1 MKKLTSKEIR
11 KMWLDYF
18 SSHGHKIVDSA
29 SLIPQNDDTL
39 LWINAGV
46 TPLKRYFDGTEV
58 PVSKR
63 LTNIQKCIR
72 TNDIENVGVTRRHHT
87 FFEMMGNFSIG
98 DYFRDEA
105 LAYAF
110 ELLTSKEWFDIPV
123 EKLYVTVFPDDMDTI
138 NRWIELGMY
147 PDHIIR
153 LEDNFW
159 EIGPGPCGPDTEIFY
174 DRGKKYDKDGDALEK
189 FIKGEDNER
198 FIEIWNNVLS
208 QFNSEEGKERS
219 EYKEL
224 PSKNI
229 DTGAGLERWACI
241 FQDADSNFD
250 TDLFL
255 PIINKIED
263 LSGVIYDGDMPF
275 KVIAD
280 HIRAITFAL
289 SDGATFGNVGRGY
302 ILRRLL
308 RRSVRVGKKLG
319 LDGLFMY
326 KLVEVVVENMKDI
339 YPNLATKEARV
350 KALVMQEEQLFHKT
364 LKDGE
369 KKLYEL
375 MDESIDKQISGADV
389 FKLYDTYGFPYELT
403 LEYLEEKG
411 YTTSKEE
418 FDKYM
423 NLQKESSKSSRHQE
437 TAMQKQNEVLLNF
450 TLPSEFVYDKYKLK
464 GKVIGL
470 FDKDKEVQKISKEGY
485 IVLDKTCFYA
495 TGGGQV
501 NDTGIITCPTAKARV
516 IDVIKA
522 PNGQNL
528 HQVKILSGVIK
539 MGDTF
544 DLLVDEDKRKR
555 IECNHSSVHLLQYS
569 LRTLISKEISQAGS
583 KVDEQSLRFDFNYSG
598 KISDQ
603 ELIDVENKVN
613 ELIKEKIKREVELKK
628 LEDVDKNEVMALFDE
643 KYHDVVREV
652 TFGNSHELCG
662 GCHTKNTSNIGK
674 FAITSFESKGS
685 NVYRI
690 EASTGDRIEDALL
703 ESSKQY
709 NDEIIKLVIK
719 AKSILQEAKNNG
731 IKLTFDTTLPKEEYE
746 SYQDVINLKNK
757 LNKLQEDIKVLEKEY
772 NKTKEEKLVKEL
784 SFLEEDIKEVNGNK
798 YLLKVVED
806 MDINSL
812 KQVMDNL
819 VNENNNLFILIVN
832 KTSSNINFL
841 ARSNTNINAGNVI
854 RDVTNRCGGNGGGSN
869 KFAQGAGKDISE
881 IYAIFEEI
889 TNGNYNE

>member
-1 MKKLTSKEIR
+1 MKKMTSREIR
-11 KMWLDYF
+11 DMWLKYF
-18 SSHGHKIVDSA
+18 STHGHKIVESA

-39 LWINAGV
+39 LWVNAGV
-46 TPLKRYFDGTEV
+46 TPLKRYFDGSEV

-105 LAYAF
+105 LGFAW
-110 ELLTSKEWFDIPV
+110 ELLTSKEWFNIPP
-123 EKLYVTVFPDDMDTI
+123 EKIYVTVFPDDKDSI

-147 PDHIIR
+147 PDHIVK
-153 LEDNFW
+153 LDDNFW

-174 DRGKKYDKDGDALEK
+174 DRGKKYDPKGDALKK

-208 QFNSEEGKERS
+208 QFNSEEGKKRS

-241 FQDADSNFD
+241 FQDVDSNFD

-255 PIINKIED
+255 PIINEIED
-263 LSGVIYDGDMPF
+263 LSGVMYDGSMPF

-280 HIRAITFAL
+280 HIRSITFAL
-289 SDGATFGNVGRGY
+289 ADGATFSNVGRGY

-308 RRSVRVGKKLG
+308 RRSVRFGRKLG

-326 KLVEVVVENMKDI
+326 KLVDVVVKNYKDV
-339 YPNLATKEARV
+339 YPYISGKAARV
-350 KALVMQEEQLFHKT
+350 KALVMHEEELFNRT

-369 KKLYEL
+369 KKLVEL
-375 MDESIDKQISGADV
+375 MDESIDKTISGADV

-411 YTTSKEE
+411 FTTSKEE

-423 NLQKESSKSSRHQE
+423 DMQKEASKSSQHHDTVMNE
-437 TAMQKQNEVLLNF
+437 QNETLLKF
-450 TLPSEFVYDKYKLK
+450 TDLSEFVYDKYKLK
-464 GKVIGL
+464 GKVIAL
-470 FDKDKEVQKISKEGY
+470 FNKDKAVEKITKEGL
-485 IVLDKTCFYA
+485 VVFDKTCFYA

-501 NDTGIITCPTAKARV
+501 NDTGIITCPSFKARV
-516 IDVIKA
+516 LDVYKA
-522 PNGQNL
+522 PNGQNI

-539 MGDTF
+539 VGETC
-544 DLLVDEDKRKR
+544 DLVIDEDRRKR

-569 LRTLISKEISQAGS
+569 LRSLINKEIAQAGS
-583 KVDEQSLRFDFNYSG
+583 RVDDQTLRFDFTYLG
-598 KISDQ
+598 KITD
-603 ELIDVENKVN
+603 EDLIKVENRVN
-613 ELIKEKIKREVELKK
+613 ELISQKIKREIEFKNIN
-628 LEDVDKNEVMALFDE
+628 EIDKNEVMALFGE

-652 TFGNSHELCG
+652 IFGESKELCG
-662 GCHTKNTSNIGK
+662 GCHTKNTSNIK
-674 FAITSFESKGS
+674 EFAILSFTSKGA
-685 NVYRI
+685 NTYRI
-690 EASTGDRIEDALL
+690 EAATGDKIENSLL
-703 ESSKQY
+703 EASKQY
-709 NDEIIKLVIK
+709 NDEIVKLIIKG
-719 AKSILQEAKNNG
+719 KSIISEAKNNG
-731 IKLTFDTTLPKEEYE
+731 IKLKFNTNIPDCEYT
-746 SYQDVINLKNK
+746 SYADIITLKNR
-757 LNKLQEDIKVLEKEY
+757 LSEIQEDLKNLEKEY
-772 NKTKEEKLVKEL
+772 NKTKEEKLVSEL
-784 SFLEEDIKEVNGNK
+784 SYLEEDIKEVNGINFLVK
-798 YLLKVVED
+798 EVEN

-819 VNENNNLFILIVN
+819 VNEHENLFILIAN
-832 KTSSNINFL
+832 KNKDNVNFL
-841 ARSNTNINAGNVI
+841 ARSNSNINAGIVVKDAST
-854 RDVTNRCGGNGGGSN
+854 RSGGNGGGSN
-869 KFAQGAGKDISE
+869 KFAQGGGKTFDE
-881 IYAIFEEI
+881 IPNIFKDLLD
-889 TNGNYNE
+889 GKYND